1 MENVVKYLQNKNVI
15 KRSKNTISG
24 NLRTSDGI
32 LINRGRVYSTTNAST
47 SSQSN
52 SKTRKNLGGLSHSV
66 DRKNPLEKNNLP
78 CENLKIP
85 NSSNILIQDFV
96 VNLTPN
102 NVENYSKEQNKRS
115 FDNKLK
121 TQKSNFVGSKN
132 ELSFS
137 NLRKSQDFLLDKR
150 MNSEGAKTQ

>member
-1 MENVVKYLQNKNVI
+1 
-15 KRSKNTISG
+15 
-24 NLRTSDGI
+24 
-32 LINRGRVYSTTNAST
+32 
-47 SSQSN
+47 
-52 SKTRKNLGGLSHSV
+52 V

-121 TQKSNFVGSKN
+121 MQKSNFVGSKN